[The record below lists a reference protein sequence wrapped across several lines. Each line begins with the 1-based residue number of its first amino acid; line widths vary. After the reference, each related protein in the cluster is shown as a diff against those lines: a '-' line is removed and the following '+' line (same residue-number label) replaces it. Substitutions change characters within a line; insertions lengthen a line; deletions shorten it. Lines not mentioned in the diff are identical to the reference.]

1 MDKNI
6 ASEVVNKF
14 EKAKQ
19 AIEKLEQ
26 EIENY
31 RNATIYLNKSADNLE
46 LISKEVN
53 KLLLNTEQIEKEVLS
68 ILTGDM
74 LKKFNTEVSQV
85 TVQVEKLDNRINSL
99 LEKIN
104 NISELITNNDK
115 RYEELNRTINENKK
129 QLRLIFI
136 ITLIASVITLAL
148 LVINIIK

>member
-85 TVQVEKLDNRINSL
+85 TLDNRINSL

>member
-1 MDKNI
+1 M
-6 ASEVVNKF
+6 
-14 EKAKQ
+14 
-19 AIEKLEQ
+19 
-26 EIENY
+26 
-31 RNATIYLNKSADNLE
+31 E

-136 ITLIASVITLAL
+136 ITIIASVIIIAL
-148 LVINIIK
+148 SMINIIK

>member
-53 KLLLNTEQIEKEVLS
+53 KLLLNTEKEVLS

-85 TVQVEKLDNRINSL
+85 TVQVEKLDNKINSL

-104 NISELITNNDK
+104 NISELISNNDK

-136 ITLIASVITLAL
+136 ITIIASVIIIAL
-148 LVINIIK
+148 SMINIIK

>member
-6 ASEVVNKF
+6 DSEVVNKF

-85 TVQVEKLDNRINSL
+85 TVQVEKLDNKINSL

-104 NISELITNNDK
+104 NISELISNNDK

-136 ITLIASVITLAL
+136 ITIIASVIIIAL
-148 LVINIIK
+148 SMINIIK

>member
-85 TVQVEKLDNRINSL
+85 TVQVEKLENWIRHL
-99 LEKIN
+99 LEEIN
-104 NISELITNNDK
+104 NKRAWSTNNE
-115 RYEELNRTINENKK
+115 R
-129 QLRLIFI
+129 Q
-136 ITLIASVITLAL
+136 
-148 LVINIIK
+148 

>member
-1 MDKNI
+1 MDKSI

-74 LKKFNTEVSQV
+74 LKKFNTEVTQV
-85 TVQVEKLDNRINSL
+85 TVQVEKLDNKINSL

-104 NISELITNNDK
+104 NISELISNNDK

-136 ITLIASVITLAL
+136 ITIIASVIIIAL
-148 LVINIIK
+148 SMINIIK

>member
-14 EKAKQ
+14 EKAKK

-85 TVQVEKLDNRINSL
+85 TVQVEKLDNKINSL

-104 NISELITNNDK
+104 NMSELISNNDK

-136 ITLIASVITLAL
+136 ITIIASVIIIAL
-148 LVINIIK
+148 SMINIIK

>member
-6 ASEVVNKF
+6 ASEVVNKS

-85 TVQVEKLDNRINSL
+85 TVQVEKLDNKINSL

-104 NISELITNNDK
+104 NISELISNNDK
-115 RYEELNRTINENKK
+115 RYEELNRTINEYKK

-136 ITLIASVITLAL
+136 ITIIASVIIIAL
-148 LVINIIK
+148 SMINIIK

>member
-1 MDKNI
+1 MDENI

-136 ITLIASVITLAL
+136 ITIIASVIIIAL
-148 LVINIIK
+148 SMINIIK

>member
-1 MDKNI
+1 M
-6 ASEVVNKF
+6 
-14 EKAKQ
+14 
-19 AIEKLEQ
+19 
-26 EIENY
+26 
-31 RNATIYLNKSADNLE
+31 E

-74 LKKFNTEVSQV
+74 LKKFNTEVTQV
-85 TVQVEKLDNRINSL
+85 TVQVEKLDNKINSL

-104 NISELITNNDK
+104 NISELISNNDK
-115 RYEELNRTINENKK
+115 RYEELNRTIKENKK

>member
-1 MDKNI
+1 M
-6 ASEVVNKF
+6 S
-14 EKAKQ
+14 KQ

-129 QLRLIFI
+129 RLRLIFI

>member
-1 MDKNI
+1 M
-6 ASEVVNKF
+6 
-14 EKAKQ
+14 
-19 AIEKLEQ
+19 
-26 EIENY
+26 
-31 RNATIYLNKSADNLE
+31 E

-74 LKKFNTEVSQV
+74 LEKFNTEVSQV

-136 ITLIASVITLAL
+136 ITIIASVIIIAL
-148 LVINIIK
+148 SMINIIK